1 MGYIY
6 YIAMKKN
13 NKIDTMEQF
22 LLSQPRNITV
32 AKHKLGIHQLRIL
45 ARAIEQLQDKMSFEV
60 DHTQNVESEK
70 VKIKVGDI
78 IVQNNVK
85 PLREALNGMMKKIV
99 KIMHYIPEKATY
111 LEIGTT
117 LIQSYKYEHG
127 SSDIEIQIS
136 GHLLPQLIDL
146 SRGFTKY
153 SLDVAFSTSSVNT
166 FKLYQ
171 YVASFRDKKQIRLNV
186 STLREWLQ
194 LEDKYKMPARI
205 KERILEP
212 AMKEL
217 KEIADV
223 WFTIAERVMDGRKMK
238 GWKFNIHTKKEPKKN
253 KTALLEQKPKESLR
267 EQKGAEISQEVDTNG
282 SKKKAMTSWD
292 ICLDVLSDHLS
303 EEDFNTWF
311 KPIKPQRYENNT
323 LYILAPSDFLADWI
337 KKNYAKL
344 IEQTATYLGDGQKIK
359 IVVEDLHNQKQK
371 QTPKK
376 RSADTIISVLKSDF
390 LLRKEAIKTVVT
402 YIENPK
408 TSDDDAEIC
417 KKTILKMA
425 SWVKNNDKIGAPDK
439 LIIKRLSE
447 KFGIKF

>member
-1 MGYIY
+1 
-6 YIAMKKN
+6 MKKEQ
-13 NKIDTMEQF
+13 DTMKQF
-22 LLSQPRNITV
+22 LLKQPRNITV

-45 ARAIEQLQDKMSFEV
+45 ARAIEQLQDRMSFEV
-60 DHTQNVESEK
+60 DHTKKIPSETIN
-70 VKIKVGDI
+70 IKVSDI
-78 IVQNNVK
+78 VIGTNVK

-99 KIMHYIPEKATY
+99 KILHYIPEKATY

-117 LIQSYKYEHG
+117 LLQSYKYEHG
-127 SSDIEIQIS
+127 SSDIELQIS

-146 SRGFTKY
+146 TRGFTKY
-153 SLDVAFSTSSVNT
+153 SLNVAFSTSSVNT

-194 LEDKYKMPARI
+194 LGDKYKMPRSI
-205 KERILEP
+205 KEKILQP

-223 WFTIAERVMDGRKMK
+223 WFTIAERVMEGRKMK
-238 GWKFNIHTKKEPKKN
+238 GWKFNIHTKKESKKKN
-253 KTALLEQKPKESLR
+253 KTTLLEQKPKESLS

-303 EEDFNTWF
+303 EKDFNTWF
-311 KPIKPQRYENNT
+311 RPLKAHKYVNNT

-337 KKNYAKL
+337 KKNYTKL
-344 IEQTATYLGDGQKIK
+344 IEKATTYLGDGQKIE

-425 SWVKNNDKIGAPDK
+425 SWVKNNDKIGSPDK